1 MKELRKN
8 REILVAKDEMLR
20 KLGFKVDKVDNITIE
35 NYDMSTFKVTLICD
49 IDKEMDE

>member
-20 KLGFKVDKVDNITIE
+20 KLGVKADNITIE
-35 NYDMSTFKVTLICD
+35 NYDMSTFKVTLICE
-49 IDKEMDE
+49 IDKEMDK